1 MGPVRR
7 QSAGD
12 EHSNMRTS
20 EDRDLFAKA
29 LKEIDIPITESIAA
43 NTVEEAM
50 VQNRLATLSLCAP
63 PTR

>member
-12 EHSNMRTS
+12 EHSIMRTS

-43 NTVEEAM
+43 NTVE
-50 VQNRLATLSLCAP
+50 
-63 PTR
+63 